1 MLPFYGLGQAMNALE
16 AAILMLLVVYAVVM
30 WVVAYRD
37 KL

>member
-1 MLPFYGLGQAMNALE
+1 MNALE

-30 WVVAYRD
+30 WVVAYQD

>member
-1 MLPFYGLGQAMNALE
+1 MTALE

-30 WVVAYRD
+30 WVVAYQD